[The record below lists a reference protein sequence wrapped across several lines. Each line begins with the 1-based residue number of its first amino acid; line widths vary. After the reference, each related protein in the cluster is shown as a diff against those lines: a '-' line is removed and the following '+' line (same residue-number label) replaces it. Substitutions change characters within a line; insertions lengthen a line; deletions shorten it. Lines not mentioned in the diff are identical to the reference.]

1 MPGEGLRPLLCPQSI
16 AVVGAS
22 AAPGK
27 AGNAMVRSLLGFPG
41 ALHLVNPTSAEIEG
55 RAVARSVQAIGEP
68 VDLAVLV
75 VPAEAVPGALEDCG
89 KSGVAAAIVCAGG
102 FGETSEGRGLQ
113 DAALA
118 IAREHGIRMLGPN
131 TSGFMNPV
139 DGVMANFVPHVTR
152 LEPGP
157 ASIVASSGGMNL
169 AVSFLAAGE
178 CLGLRLGVGLGNAAD
193 VGFAEVLDFLGDD
206 EATKVIG
213 LHLEGV
219 DDGRALFEAIV
230 RVSARKPVVALKV
243 GRSDVSEF
251 ALSHTGRLIGDFA
264 LTSAA
269 LIQAGAVLVDD
280 VGQLVDAMRALVV
293 RRIRP
298 SRDPGIGVVTAQ
310 AGPGLLITDV
320 LRSRGVSVPPL
331 ADSTVKG
338 LKRLLPPLTLLSN
351 PVDTGRPSETFG
363 QVLALVAAD
372 DAVDALV
379 MYALEE
385 SDVVNPEV
393 VFRTPGVGGELP
405 IVFGTSGPREML
417 DAAQQVL
424 ARIGLPQY
432 RTPEQA
438 ARAACALVQDAR
450 SRHRL
455 DAETHPRPFA
465 LPSLPAEALDE
476 HGSKQLLDA
485 LGVATPHRHVCPDR
499 DAAHAALASI
509 GGAVVVKILD
519 PTVADKAELGGVH
532 VGIETADALD
542 AALDAIDA
550 VGGVS
555 SRGYL
560 VESQVEEGVDLL
572 VGGVR
577 DPVWGPVVAFGR
589 GGGDVER
596 HKPAMRL
603 VPLCDSDLVDL
614 VAEVDASIAPDLVA
628 PVLHAVAA
636 LLLGCEDITE
646 IDVNPVRLTTRGAI
660 ALDALVVRAAR

>member
-22 AAPGK
+22 AAPSK

-41 ALHLVNPTSAEIEG
+41 ALHLVNPTAAEIEG

-75 VPAEAVPGALEDCG
+75 VPAEAVPGALDDCG
-89 KSGVAAAIVCAGG
+89 KGGVAAAIVCAGG

-118 IAREHGIRMLGPN
+118 VARQHGIRMLGPN

-139 DGVMANFVPHVTR
+139 DGVMANFVPYVTR

-169 AVSFLAAGE
+169 AVSFLAGGE
-178 CLGLRLGVGLGNAAD
+178 CLGLRLGIGLGNAAD
-193 VGFAEVLDFLGDD
+193 VGFADVLDFLADD
-206 EATKVIG
+206 DATKVIG

-219 DDGRALFEAIV
+219 DDGRALYEAIV
-230 RVSARKPVVALKV
+230 SVSPRKPVVALKI

-264 LTSAA
+264 LSSAA
-269 LIQAGAVLVDD
+269 LAQAGAVLVDD
-280 VGQLVDAMRALVV
+280 VGQLVDAMRTLVV

-298 SRDPGIGVVTAQ
+298 SRAPGVGVVTAQ

-338 LKRLLPPLTLLSN
+338 LQRLLPPLTLLSN

-379 MYALEE
+379 MYALKE
-385 SDVVNPEV
+385 SEVVNPEV
-393 VFRTPGVGGELP
+393 VFRTPGVGGEVP

-438 ARAACALVQDAR
+438 ARAACTLVEDAR

-455 DAETHPRPFA
+455 DDATLAPLPA
-465 LPSLPAEALDE
+465 VPSLPDEALDE
-476 HGSKQLLDA
+476 DGSKRLLDG
-485 LGVATPHRHVCPDR
+485 LGVATPARHVCSDR
-499 DAAHAALASI
+499 AAAHAALASM
-509 GGAVVVKILD
+509 GGPVVVKILD
-519 PTVADKAELGGVH
+519 PTIAHKGELGGVH
-532 VGIETADALD
+532 VGIETAAALD
-542 AALDAIDA
+542 GALDAIDA
-550 VGGVS
+550 VSGVS

-560 VESQVEEGVDLL
+560 VEAQIGDGIDLL

-577 DPVWGPVVAFGR
+577 DPVWGSVVAFGK
-589 GGGDVER
+589 GGSDVER

-603 VPLCDSDLVDL
+603 APLSDRDVSDF
-614 VAEVDASIAPDLVA
+614 VGEVDSTIDPALVA
-628 PVLHAVAA
+628 PLLHAVAA
-636 LLLGCEDITE
+636 LLLASPDVTE
-646 IDVNPVRLTTRGAI
+646 VDVNPVRITQQGAI
-660 ALDALVVRAAR
+660 ALDALIVRAAR